1 VAEAARPQTAREVR
15 AVLVEIFP
23 SFARDV
29 TDDDLAEWER
39 MSVQD
44 PHAVMIP
51 FTQYFGT
58 NQATFSD
65 RQMSALGTFLNRA
78 VEFDDA
84 LENAVATCFLEHLR
98 QINGYAAL
106 SPHLAAEAKSRTR
119 A

>member
-1 VAEAARPQTAREVR
+1 VAEAARPQTAREVL
-15 AVLVEIFP
+15 AVLVQIFP
-23 SFARDV
+23 SFAKDV
-29 TDDDLAEWER
+29 TDDDLVEWER

-51 FTQYFGT
+51 FTQYFGA
-58 NQATFSD
+58 NLASFSD
-65 RQMSALGTFLNRA
+65 RQLLALGTFLNRA

-98 QINGYAAL
+98 QINGYKTLA
-106 SPHLAAEAKSRTR
+106 PHLSAGAKSRTR

>member
-1 VAEAARPQTAREVR
+1 VAETARPQTAREVR
-15 AVLVEIFP
+15 AALVEIFP
-23 SFARDV
+23 GFARDV

-51 FTQYFGT
+51 FTQYFGA
-58 NQATFSD
+58 NQTTFSD
-65 RQMSALGTFLNRA
+65 RQLQALGTFLNRA

-84 LENAVATCFLEHLR
+84 LENAVGTCFLEHLR

-106 SPHLAAEAKSRTR
+106 SPYLSAEAKSRTR

>member
-1 VAEAARPQTAREVR
+1 VTEAARPQTAREVR
-15 AVLVEIFP
+15 AVLVEILP

-65 RQMSALGTFLNRA
+65 RQLSALGTFLNRA